1 VSAVNRSDVIPSR
14 LQPAPPAFIAAGYA
28 HGVRLQDQRKCLHC
42 TQAATR
48 GKLVC
53 RRHGGR
59 LAHTSDAHGRGE
71 RRKLDRMDRIG
82 LIPVDLM
89 ALPVWR
95 ALSMLPTSVRSPLRL
110 HLVMMWAER
119 EAEPLAWA
127 RLLRQAQHAA
137 ETIAPGYARVPII

>member
-1 VSAVNRSDVIPSR
+1 MSAVNRSDVIPSR
-14 LQPAPPAFIAAGYA
+14 LQPPPPALIEAWRKN
-28 HGVRLQDQRKCLHC
+28 GVRLQNQRKCIRC
-42 TQAATR
+42 NDVAMR
-48 GKLVC
+48 DKPFC

-59 LAHTSDAHGRGE
+59 VAYTSDAHGRGE
-71 RRKLDRMDRIG
+71 RRKLRRMERLG
-82 LIPVDLM
+82 LIPDDLM
-89 ALPVWR
+89 ALPVWQS
-95 ALSMLPTSVRSPLRL
+95 LSTLPTSVRSPLRL